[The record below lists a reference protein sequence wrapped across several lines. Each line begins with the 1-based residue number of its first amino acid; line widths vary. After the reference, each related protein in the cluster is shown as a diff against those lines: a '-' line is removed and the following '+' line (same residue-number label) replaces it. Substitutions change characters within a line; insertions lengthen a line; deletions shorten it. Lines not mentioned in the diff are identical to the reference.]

1 MHYRWQSSTLSR
13 SLNALDVRDKRKIT
27 FIMILQSSLGLLDLA
42 GVAAVGLVG
51 ALAVTGVQ
59 STTPGNRVGA
69 ALELLKIED
78 FTIQKQV
85 AILGLIAAALFIIRT
100 VISVIVSKRALYFLS
115 RRGAKITGILASKLL
130 AQPLLKVQEKSSQE
144 ILYSLTYGVTTITLG
159 VIGAAI
165 TIISDITLLIIIVG
179 HLLGI

>member
-78 FTIQKQV
+78 FTIENCNLV
-85 AILGLIAAALFIIRT
+85 
-100 VISVIVSKRALYFLS
+100 LS
-115 RRGAKITGILASKLL
+115 DL
-130 AQPLLKVQEKSSQE
+130 
-144 ILYSLTYGVTTITLG
+144 
-159 VIGAAI
+159 
-165 TIISDITLLIIIVG
+165 
-179 HLLGI
+179 